1 MFLGNN
7 FIILFY
13 DISSLSSSTV
23 GADQIQQRVRLR
35 HQELLHEGL
44 RGRLHHRPPRHGR
57 RSDGL
62 WGDERG
68 PRAEQPHAALCG
80 SGKPYNY
87 RKWIF
92 IFLIVPDYSVVLYIQ
107 HIHTVDTVT
116 FWKKQI
122 FLFILEK
129 LLQQLLS
136 CYTKKVSYIGIHYTY
151 ISFYFTFIGTFCP
164 IKPDITVPPE
174 LK

>member
-68 PRAEQPHAALCG
+68 PRAEPPHAALCG

-107 HIHTVDTVT
+107 YIHTVDTVT

-136 CYTKKVSYIGIHYTY
+136 CYTKKVSYIGIHYTH
-151 ISFYFTFIGTFCP
+151 SFSIQVFPLTAMIG
-164 IKPDITVPPE
+164 
-174 LK
+174 LL

>member
-35 HQELLHEGL
+35 HQELLHEGF

-62 WGDERG
+62 
-68 PRAEQPHAALCG
+68 
-80 SGKPYNY
+80 
-87 RKWIF
+87 
-92 IFLIVPDYSVVLYIQ
+92 
-107 HIHTVDTVT
+107 
-116 FWKKQI
+116 
-122 FLFILEK
+122 
-129 LLQQLLS
+129 
-136 CYTKKVSYIGIHYTY
+136 
-151 ISFYFTFIGTFCP
+151 
-164 IKPDITVPPE
+164 
-174 LK
+174 